1 MNVYVY
7 IYETSLYVIEVYLS
21 YWLRDQYVLN
31 SIIILIYILMYSIN
45 KILKISNFYFYS
57 YKILILNKIKIH
69 IIYKIFEITTKY
81 LYIAVS
87 ITISL
92 FK

>member
-1 MNVYVY
+1 
-7 IYETSLYVIEVYLS
+7 
-21 YWLRDQYVLN
+21 
-31 SIIILIYILMYSIN
+31 MYSIN

-87 ITISL
+87 ITISF